1 MAASAVTPR
10 PALAPKA
17 ATAAIQNSSEQIA
30 QRFCMNIAM
39 NQSQAVST
47 KNTAQLAQ
55 VIARQAEEVS
65 KLPSAG
71 VWTGLAKEMHSLAA
85 AHARNG
91 FKPDH
96 PLSFSVT
103 FQNPQEI
110 KTALKNAYHATLL
123 DKNSSEVRKCLDA
136 AERAIAS
143 LNSPD
148 PVKNSLKARLSL
160 INGLIAQKNKTAAVH
175 APKQAP
181 QSCVAKAANFAKR
194 VWAHPATK
202 IALVAVAAL
211 GIYTLA
217 TSSVSSLGVNDQ
229 AAKALADAIAKAEGL
244 ASTAAKAA
252 NDAASAT
259 TIGEASGSYVT
270 ARQAYWETAALAR
283 NFPAVQPAANTAAE
297 AYEQI
302 GEIIENLHAN
312 YMAERQFYSFA
323 ELGLGGLFG
332 MSMFMFLTGIPMLAV
347 TFFSP
352 ESAYPKITHEH
363 FLKAAKIA
371 KAACVHSVTKK
382 ALLSIAALS
391 LFHATGL
398 APFSLK
404 WTKFATIQA
413 SVNALRELDDGL
425 KAFYTLWAALIP
437 PYLYMA
443 AVYGNTMAIC
453 CTKSKPARESA

>member
-1 MAASAVTPR
+1 MVARA
-10 PALAPKA
+10 APKPVPA
-17 ATAAIQNSSEQIA
+17 ATQNSEQIA
-30 QRFCMNIAM
+30 QRFCMNIAL

-65 KLPSAG
+65 KLPATG
-71 VWTGLAKEMHSLAA
+71 VWTGLVKEMHSDAA

-91 FKPDH
+91 FKPND
-96 PLSFSVT
+96 PLTLLVI
-103 FQNPQEI
+103 FQNPQQI
-110 KTALKNAYHATLL
+110 KTALKNAYQATLL
-123 DKNSSEVRKCLDA
+123 EINSAEVRKCLDA
-136 AERAIAS
+136 AERAITS
-143 LNSPD
+143 LNNQD

-160 INGLIAQKNKTAAVH
+160 INGLIAQKNKTAAVST
-175 APKQAP
+175 PKQGCLAI
-181 QSCVAKAANFAKR
+181 AANFAKR

-229 AAKALADAIAKAEGL
+229 AAKALADAIAKAEGF
-244 ASTAAKAA
+244 ANTAVKAA

-259 TIGEASGSYVT
+259 TVEAVRDAFVT
-270 ARQAYWETAALAR
+270 ARQANFETAYLAR
-283 NFPAVQPAANTAAE
+283 HFPEVQPTANTVSE
-297 AYEQI
+297 AYKRI
-302 GEIIENLHAN
+302 GDILDNLHAN
-312 YMAERQFYSFA
+312 YMAERRFYSFA

-398 APFSLK
+398 VPFSLK